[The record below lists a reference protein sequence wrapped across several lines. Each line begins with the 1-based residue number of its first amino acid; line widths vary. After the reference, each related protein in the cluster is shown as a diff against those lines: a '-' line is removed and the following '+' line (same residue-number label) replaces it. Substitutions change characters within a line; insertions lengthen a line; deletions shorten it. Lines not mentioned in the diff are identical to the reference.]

1 MADELFPGASVAVW
15 AKGGTTVPSR
25 CNNRGTLKDW
35 NTQGATR
42 PIYPPRC
49 NRASGHDGPHRT
61 YKRNAGIRAEW
72 PS

>member
-15 AKGGTTVPSR
+15 ARETAIPSR

-35 NTQGATR
+35 KVQGATR

-49 NRASGHDGPHRT
+49 NRSSGHAGPHRT
-61 YKRNAGIRAEW
+61 YQRNAAIRAEW